1 MTVESLET
9 VLLTCIFIAPGF
21 IVDGI
26 VNAFCPNG
34 KRNEAVYFLY
44 CLVYSVV
51 HCAVCSWAYILAW
64 KLEEVHLT
72 WFLILMC
79 GIALVGAAI
88 LGIIIGL
95 FKSRQWLRRLI
106 RKLKCNISHP
116 IPSAWDYYFSK
127 QEPSHIIVTLIDG
140 TKIYGYYGFKSYSS
154 SDSDERDIYIEKTY
168 VENDGNLWAE
178 DSESKGIYIPQSQIQ
193 IIEFIQG
200 ENKNGEQ

>member
-1 MTVESLET
+1 MTIESMET
-9 VLLTCIFIAPGF
+9 IVLTCIFIAPGF

-34 KRNEAVYFLY
+34 KRNEGVYFLY

-64 KLEEVHLT
+64 RLEEAHLT

-79 GIALVGAAI
+79 VIAAIGAAI
-88 LGIIIGL
+88 LGVIIGL

-106 RKLKCNISHP
+106 RKLKGNISHP

-127 QEPSHIIVTLIDG
+127 QESSHIIVTLIDG
-140 TKIYGYYGFKSYSS
+140 TKIYGYYGSKSYSS

-168 VENDGNLWAE
+168 MEDDDNLWIE

-193 IIEFIQG
+193 IIEFLQG
-200 ENKNGEQ
+200 DNKDGTQ